1 VRRCLILCSF
11 SCLGTLSVRAP
22 TPNCERG
29 HPKGFGRAQT
39 GGKRLSQTTLL
50 GMLQMYE
57 GVIRQ
62 LEVLRDPGVTGLL
75 HRMELHRAEVIAAL
89 AVQNAP

>member
-1 VRRCLILCSF
+1 V
-11 SCLGTLSVRAP
+11 
-22 TPNCERG
+22 
-29 HPKGFGRAQT
+29 
-39 GGKRLSQTTLL
+39 KRLSQTTLL